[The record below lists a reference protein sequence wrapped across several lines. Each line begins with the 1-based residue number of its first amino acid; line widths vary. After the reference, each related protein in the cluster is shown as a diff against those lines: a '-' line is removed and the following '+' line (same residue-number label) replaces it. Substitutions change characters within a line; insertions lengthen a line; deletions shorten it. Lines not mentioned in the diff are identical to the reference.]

1 MAAVSRF
8 GSQSMVAPL
17 RRVAVKGPREAFRS
31 GEQIAREWRELGFTA
46 PPDLEKAARE
56 HDQLVARLREAGAE
70 VLALPEAAGTT
81 LDSLYVHDA
90 GLVTGRGAIV
100 FRTGKPQRRGEGPA
114 LAGALAGWG
123 VPVLGE
129 LGGEA
134 MAEGGDT
141 LWLDATT
148 LVVGRGFR
156 TNAAGVAG
164 LRRLLEPAGVEV
176 VEVHLPYGDGPDG
189 LLHLQSVISLLDV
202 DLAIVHRPLL
212 PVPLFETLQ
221 ARGVRLL
228 DVPREELGALGCN
241 VLALAPRRALLLTGL
256 PRTQRVLRDAGCEV
270 ATFDG
275 EEIARKGNGG
285 PTCLTRPILR
295 G

>member
-1 MAAVSRF
+1 MSRF

-46 PPDLEKAARE
+46 PPDLEAAARE
-56 HDQLVARLREAGAE
+56 HEELVARLRAAGAE
-70 VLALPEAAGTT
+70 VLALPEATDTT

-90 GLVTGRGAIV
+90 GIVTERGAVV
-100 FRTGKPQRRGEGPA
+100 FRTGKRQRRGEGPA
-114 LAGALAGWG
+114 LGEALAAWG

-129 LGGEA
+129 IGGEA
-134 MAEGGDT
+134 TAEGGDT
-141 LWLDATT
+141 LWLDRAT
-148 LVVGRGFR
+148 LVVARGFR

-164 LRRLLEPAGVEV
+164 LKRLLAPLGVEV
-176 VEVHLPYGDGPDG
+176 VEVHLPHGDGPDG
-189 LLHLQSVISLLDV
+189 LLHLQSVISLLDD

-212 PVPLFETLQ
+212 PVPLFERLQ

-228 DVPREELGALGCN
+228 DVPREEYDALGGN
-241 VLALAPRRALLLTGL
+241 VLALAPRRALMLTGL
-256 PRTQRVLRDAGCEV
+256 PRTQRLLEDAGCRV
-270 ATFDG
+270 LTFDG

-295 G
+295 A